1 MIKCECLRLPCFI
14 STIALLFS
22 ANGSIADANE
32 FRFSRKAD
40 WDTWTFPRSAVVQH
54 EDGSIGLQRV
64 EKAINAVAD
73 AQEFRHIVKSSK
85 QPIPGGIRFANSGAE
100 TTANVIDGRADT
112 WWQPAADDALE
123 DWWFG
128 VDLGRMVYASKIR
141 LTFPDTTDARP
152 FRNFS
157 VYINNGERDNAA
169 KDVFRFSRAT
179 RTILPNEDRVV
190 EFDLQTV
197 ELGGG
202 TGDHLVVSDTL
213 GFAPV
218 QYVRFVAEEHQ
229 PGAALAEI
237 EVIAIGENVA
247 LGSVERGGSIRV
259 GTDITNSSGFADG
272 DHNTKW
278 TVTGKNSWLE
288 EGHYIEWDLGAAYW
302 LDGMVLEVSVPGHR
316 TLYVEDFEISTS
328 DGTPVGGLTADR
340 VRSEFDY
347 QLLTVVDATRSPV
360 QRFFELK
367 FPSRKARHIFYRRVS
382 FSNIRVWY
390 TILEYALYGAGHV
403 AEVEMVSD
411 FIDLG
416 GTKSIRNL
424 TWDADL
430 PDGTYVEIRSQTGD
444 TFFIERKY
452 FRTNGQE
459 VTEAQWDGLPKSQK
473 MDVVEIQRRG
483 SDWSGW
489 SPIYTTPEGV
499 FQSPTPRSYV
509 QLQVKLGN
517 HNPEVAP
524 LLRHIALQFDDA
536 LISGG
541 VTSRI
546 MPQQVAFDSLAMFTY
561 VLKPNF
567 RSGDQGFDRVLIQ
580 TPAEVREVSIK
591 VGGEKV
597 IPLAVT
603 MVGDSLRVDL
613 PQRVR
618 QDSVEVVFETR
629 VQANATAFDAW
640 VSAAEAGLQQGV
652 RPEKRHAATVFVP
665 SVASGDELIRLVEVT
680 HLVTPNGDGINDEAT
695 IRFVLAKVEASQ
707 PEVSI
712 YDLSGRQVM
721 TLAGDTVGFSWDGR
735 DEAGKLL
742 PPGAYICQ
750 IKLAADVGEQSVQRI
765 INLAY

>member
-1 MIKCECLRLPCFI
+1 M
-14 STIALLFS
+14 
-22 ANGSIADANE
+22 
-32 FRFSRKAD
+32 
-40 WDTWTFPRSAVVQH
+40 
-54 EDGSIGLQRV
+54 
-64 EKAINAVAD
+64 
-73 AQEFRHIVKSSK
+73 
-85 QPIPGGIRFANSGAE
+85 
-100 TTANVIDGRADT
+100 
-112 WWQPAADDALE
+112 
-123 DWWFG
+123 
-128 VDLGRMVYASKIR
+128 
-141 LTFPDTTDARP
+141 
-152 FRNFS
+152 
-157 VYINNGERDNAA
+157 
-169 KDVFRFSRAT
+169 
-179 RTILPNEDRVV
+179 
-190 EFDLQTV
+190 
-197 ELGGG
+197 
-202 TGDHLVVSDTL
+202 
-213 GFAPV
+213 
-218 QYVRFVAEEHQ
+218 
-229 PGAALAEI
+229 
-237 EVIAIGENVA
+237 
-247 LGSVERGGSIRV
+247 
-259 GTDITNSSGFADG
+259 
-272 DHNTKW
+272 
-278 TVTGKNSWLE
+278 
-288 EGHYIEWDLGAAYW
+288 
-302 LDGMVLEVSVPGHR
+302 
-316 TLYVEDFEISTS
+316 
-328 DGTPVGGLTADR
+328 
-340 VRSEFDY
+340 
-347 QLLTVVDATRSPV
+347 
-360 QRFFELK
+360 
-367 FPSRKARHIFYRRVS
+367 
-382 FSNIRVWY
+382 
-390 TILEYALYGAGHV
+390 
-403 AEVEMVSD
+403 
-411 FIDLG
+411 
-416 GTKSIRNL
+416 
-424 TWDADL
+424 
-430 PDGTYVEIRSQTGD
+430 
-444 TFFIERKY
+444 
-452 FRTNGQE
+452 
-459 VTEAQWDGLPKSQK
+459 
-473 MDVVEIQRRG
+473 EIQRRG

-721 TLAGDTVGFSWDGR
+721 TLAGGTVGFSWDGR

-750 IKLAADVGEQSVQRI
+750 IKLAADVGELSLI
-765 INLAY
+765 HI